1 MLITI
6 HYILQVSLSNDET
19 LSSTIDQSYDSTLTM
34 SLGLFLCHM
43 MDGLIDVVI
52 DLEGGTLPC
61 DNLIFI
67 YMNNHTILHD

>member
-6 HYILQVSLSNDET
+6 HYMLQVSLSNDET
-19 LSSTIDQSYDSTLTM
+19 LSSTTDQSHDSTLTM

-52 DLEGGTLPC
+52 DLEVGTLPC
-61 DNLIFI
+61 DDFIF
-67 YMNNHTILHD
+67 

>member
-19 LSSTIDQSYDSTLTM
+19 LSSTTDQSYDSTVTM

-43 MDGLIDVVI
+43 MDG
-52 DLEGGTLPC
+52 
-61 DNLIFI
+61 
-67 YMNNHTILHD
+67 